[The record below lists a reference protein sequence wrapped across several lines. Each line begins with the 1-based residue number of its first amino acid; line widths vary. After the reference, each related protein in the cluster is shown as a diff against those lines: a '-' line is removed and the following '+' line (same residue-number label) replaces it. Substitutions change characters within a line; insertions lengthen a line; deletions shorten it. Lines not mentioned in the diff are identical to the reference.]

1 MKRKKKKTVGTLFTP
16 PVIFSIVILTIVV
29 IITFLGRMLAPYDP
43 DKVDLA
49 NTFQGMSWQHIFGTD
64 QMGRDQFSRLLC
76 GAHSTIINAVMV
88 VVIADLIGVPLGL
101 ICGYYEGI
109 VDNVIMRIWDIFM
122 SLPSMILAFVF
133 VAVFGRGEY
142 NAVIA
147 TGIVYIPMI
156 SRLTRSTVLSEKTK
170 LYVEAAK
177 SMGYSDMRIIMC
189 HIFPNCISTLMAE
202 FTLDIGYAIVALA
215 SLSYL
220 GLGVQAPKSDW
231 GSILQSGMTLMF
243 KAPLV
248 ALVPG
253 IAIILTVIALN
264 MLTDGI
270 QMYLDPGQRKLPSM
284 KKAKKKWK
292 GLGERA

>member
-1 MKRKKKKTVGTLFTP
+1 MKRQKKSMGTLYTP
-16 PVIFSIVILTIVV
+16 PVIFSIVVLAIVV
-29 IITFLGRMLAPYDP
+29 FITFFGKYIAPYDP
-43 DKVDLA
+43 EAVDLSH
-49 NTFQGMSWQHIFGTD
+49 TFEGMSLQHLFGTD

-76 GAHSTIINAVMV
+76 GANSTIINAVLV
-88 VVIADLIGVPLGL
+88 VLIADLIGVPLGL

-109 VDNVIMRIWDIFM
+109 VDNVVMRIWDICM

-142 NAVIA
+142 NAVLA

-177 SMGYSDMRIIMC
+177 SLGYSDTRIIMG
-189 HIFPNCISTLMAE
+189 HIFPNCIPTLMAE

-231 GSILQSGMTLMF
+231 GSILQSGMTLLF
-243 KAPLV
+243 KAPMV
-248 ALVPG
+248 
-253 IAIILTVIALN
+253 AIIPGLAIVLTVIALN

-270 QMYLDPGQRKLPSM
+270 QMYLDPGQRKLPSIRKYRRKEA
-284 KKAKKKWK
+284 KKA
-292 GLGERA
+292 

>member
-1 MKRKKKKTVGTLFTP
+1 MKRKKTKKTVGTLFTP
-16 PVIFSIVILTIVV
+16 PVIFSIIVLVIVLFM
-29 IITFLGRMLAPYDP
+29 TFFGKLIAPYDP
-43 DKVDLA
+43 EAVDLPNA
-49 NTFQGMSWQHIFGTD
+49 FQGMSPAHWLGTD
-64 QMGRDQFSRLLC
+64 QMGRDQLSRLLC
-76 GAHSTIINAVMV
+76 GANSTIINAVLV

-122 SLPSMILAFVF
+122 SLPNLILAFVF

-142 NAVIA
+142 NAVLA

-156 SRLTRSTVLSEKTK
+156 SRLARSTMLSEKTK
-170 LYVEAAK
+170 LYVEVAK
-177 SMGYSDMRIIMC
+177 SLGYSDTRIIMG
-189 HIFPNCISTLMAE
+189 HIFPNCVPTLLAE

-243 KAPLV
+243 KAPMV
-248 ALVPG
+248 ALVPA
-253 IAIILTVIALN
+253 IAIVLTVIALN

-270 QMYLDPGQRKLPSM
+270 QMYMDPSQRKLPSIKRFLGKEA
-284 KKAKKKWK
+284 KKA
-292 GLGERA
+292 

>member
-1 MKRKKKKTVGTLFTP
+1 MKKKKTVGTLFTP

-29 IITFLGRMLAPYDP
+29 FITLFGSVIAPYDP
-43 DKVDLA
+43 EKVDLA
-49 NTFQGMSWQHIFGTD
+49 NTFAGMSPQHIFGTD
-64 QMGRDQFSRLLC
+64 AMGRDQFSRLLC
-76 GAHSTIINAVMV
+76 GARSTIVNAVLV
-88 VVIADLIGVPLGL
+88 VLFADLIGVPLGL
-101 ICGYYEGI
+101 LCGYYEG
-109 VDNVIMRIWDIFM
+109 VLDNIIMRIWDIFM

-142 NAVIA
+142 NAVLA

-170 LYVEAAK
+170 LYVESAK
-177 SMGYSDMRIIMC
+177 SLGYSDTRIIMG
-189 HIFPNCISTLMAE
+189 HIFPNCIPTLMAE
-202 FTLDIGYAIVALA
+202 FTLDIGYAIVTLA

-231 GSILQSGMTLMF
+231 GSILQSGMTLLF
-243 KAPLV
+243 KAPMV

-253 IAIILTVIALN
+253 IAIVLTVIALN

-270 QMYLDPGQRKLPSM
+270 QMYLDPNQRKLPSI
-284 KKAKKKWK
+284 KKMRKK
-292 GLGERA
+292 EA